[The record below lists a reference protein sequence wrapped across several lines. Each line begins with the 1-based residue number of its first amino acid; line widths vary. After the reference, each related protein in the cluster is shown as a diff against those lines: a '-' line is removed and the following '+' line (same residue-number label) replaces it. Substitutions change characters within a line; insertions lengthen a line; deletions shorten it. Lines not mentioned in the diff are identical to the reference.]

1 MEGAGMGEEGVSAFG
16 VHKEKERCANSLTFG
31 RGRTLLLPRG
41 DVSGLVSRGGVQQPE
56 SMLRMRLCKERRP

>member
-1 MEGAGMGEEGVSAFG
+1 MGEEGGSAFG
-16 VHKEKERCANSLTFG
+16 VHKEKERSADSLILG

-56 SMLRMRLCKERRP
+56 SVLRMRLCKESRP